1 MEKPRQS
8 LLDVGGGGERSKEDD
23 SQVSTGRRSQ
33 RGTPIIKRDE
43 KMKQVLKV
51 VKSSVG

>member
-8 LLDVGGGGERSKEDD
+8 LLDVMVEERGAKRMT
-23 SQVSTGRRSQ
+23 QVSAGRRSH
-33 RGTPIIKRDE
+33 RGTPIIKGDE
-43 KMKQVLKV
+43 KTKQVLKA